1 MEFKKREIVK
11 PVEVEKEGLYFA
23 RTKKENLELITSGCF
38 MLDCVI
44 GGGWPL
50 GRMSNIV
57 GDKSSG
63 KCAVNSAMVLTA
75 EGFIDLEEM
84 HKPFPNGAS
93 PFEMD
98 LAVSKG
104 NKSQT
109 SHFYKEDVVEYIHI
123 ETRHGF
129 TIDVTPNHPL
139 LVWTKD
145 CETVMKR
152 AGSLEV
158 GDVAVISKAT
168 HVYNQDSDLDV
179 NLAFILGVLVAD
191 GINPKHGRIDISTRR
206 EYLQELVYNSML
218 CLGVKPFL
226 RKHNVGTSDRIFTQR
241 VYDLLG
247 CPIEFTARNKYVP
260 NCVFNASF
268 EAQAAF
274 LRGLIDCDSWS
285 DNKSLYYYTASQKL
299 ASQVHLMLLN
309 MGIVSSRYFKDGANI
324 GEKFYDHKYWTV
336 GINGRYFNL
345 YSELI
350 GSNKYEF
357 EIVTE
362 SKSDFDFVPFLLEKM
377 IQDREVIRQKLGWS
391 RNGKLHDGTRFVR
404 FNYRGFKYAGWN
416 LIKKF
421 IELHEPYE
429 SCGLDLSLYR
439 DLLNSGFHFDPII
452 ETSKIELSTAIPAYD
467 VHIPEDHKFWCNGFV
482 SHNTLLAIEACANFH
497 LKYPNGKIVY
507 FETEAAFDE
516 DYAQA
521 LGMPIDKIEFASE
534 TVKDFTVEAWF
545 EHLETTLAELVKT
558 QQPCL
563 YIVDSLDALSDRAE
577 KEREIDKG
585 TFGANKPKLIGQLFR
600 RTVKEMERSKI
611 HLMIVS
617 QVRDNLNASF
627 GETKTRTGGRAMDFY
642 ASQIVWLAQLKRLD
656 RTIKKQKRVYG
667 IQVKAQCKKNKIGLP
682 FRECEFP
689 ILFGYGIDE
698 VESMLAWLSSIDF
711 DVNVWDS
718 FKEGR
723 NTLAQS
729 IKLLPK
735 PEREKLVTEIK
746 KMVATNWEEIETKF
760 LPTVSKY

>member
-63 KCAVNSAMVLTA
+63 KCTVKSATILTD
-75 EGFIDLEEM
+75 EGFIDLEDL
-84 HKPFPNGAS
+84 HKSFTEGANT
-93 PFEMD
+93 FEIN
-98 LAVSKG
+98 LAISKG
-104 NKSQT
+104 NKTKT
-109 SHFYKEDVVEYIHI
+109 SHFYKEDVMEYVHI

-158 GDVAVISKAT
+158 GDIAVISKST

-260 NCVFNASF
+260 NCVLNASF

-285 DNKSLYYYTASQKL
+285 DNKSLYYYTASKKL
-299 ASQVHLMLLN
+299 AIQIQLMLLN
-309 MGIVSSRYFKDGANI
+309 MGIVVSRYFKDGANI
-324 GEKFYDHKYWTV
+324 GEKFYDHKYWTM

-482 SHNTLLAIEACANFH
+482 SHNTLLAIEACANFN

-611 HLMIVS
+611 HLMIIS
-617 QVRDNLNASF
+617 QIRDNIGVSF
-627 GETKTRTGGRAMDFY
+627 GETKSRTGGRAMDFY

-689 ILFGYGIDE
+689 ILFGYGVDE
-698 VESMLAWLSSIDF
+698 IESMLAWLSSIDF
-711 DVNVWDS
+711 DVSVWDS